1 MPAMPA
7 ATPDPRLAPGIGSQ
21 ALRFAAVG
29 VANTGLGYALIVFL
43 HLRAGLDL
51 LAANAIGYGAG
62 LVLSYAANR
71 TWTFEG
77 APSSARSRLLFLPL
91 VAAGF
96 GANLAVTSG
105 LTRAGLPYPVAQA
118 LGIAAYS
125 ALVFMG
131 MRHVL
136 FAPRR

>member
-1 MPAMPA
+1 MPA
-7 ATPDPRLAPGIGSQ
+7 ATPDPRPAPGLAGQ
-21 ALRFAAVG
+21 ALRFATVG
-29 VANTGLGYALIVFL
+29 VANTGLGYALIVAL
-43 HLRAGLDL
+43 HLGAGFGL

-62 LVLSYAANR
+62 LALSYAANR
-71 TWTFEG
+71 AWTFDG

-96 GANLAVTSG
+96 AANLAVTSG